1 MGPLRNTG
9 GNPRIAPV
17 AWFWQMEKVVSS
29 LKLAQLCNE
38 DPEKANLSV
47 GIQERGLGNPALHH
61 TAPCDAYFG
70 L

>member
-1 MGPLRNTG
+1 
-9 GNPRIAPV
+9 
-17 AWFWQMEKVVSS
+17 MEKVVSS

-38 DPEKANLSV
+38 DPEKANLSI

-61 TAPCDAYFG
+61 TTPCDAYFE